1 VRVCPDCI
9 AAYDRDFLERLRLLA
24 PQVLE
29 NDEPVSARVCLAC
42 GRTGVR
48 GPWRRASKWVDAAGR
63 PVRRATFH
71 LCRDHADAVYVDGI
85 VVASNLAG
93 RMGEVLAELPP
104 VAGDLLERIEGW
116 RPERGSGP
124 AGTEG
129 FRGNLSAAEA
139 ALEADDFW
147 SAPPETL
154 EARAAWLGP
163 VRKDYGLRYR
173 LDMVCDRRGGRRDG
187 LVIVRTAPDR
197 LAAYRY
203 STCLPKEATVGAASR
218 S

>member
-1 VRVCPDCI
+1 MATCIVCRKRSLLRPLCRRLAIPEYRAVTGFWPWLQVRVCPDCV

-48 GPWRRASKWVDAAGR
+48 GPW
-63 PVRRATFH
+63 
-71 LCRDHADAVYVDGI
+71 
-85 VVASNLAG
+85 
-93 RMGEVLAELPP
+93 
-104 VAGDLLERIEGW
+104 
-116 RPERGSGP
+116 PERGSGP

-129 FRGNLSAAEA
+129 FRGNLSADEA

-154 EARAAWLGP
+154 DARAAWLGP

-187 LVIVRTAPDR
+187 LVIVRTGPDR

-203 STCLPKEATVGAASR
+203 STCLPKEATFGAASR